1 MTGTPRVLDCRGLF
15 CPVPIVRTAD
25 EMKRMVEGEEVE
37 LLADDP
43 GVPGDLK
50 AWCRG
55 SGHELVSLE
64 VSPDGS
70 GVTTSLLRKRSRRGS
85 R

>member
-1 MTGTPRVLDCRGLF
+1 MSRTRLLDCRGLF

-25 EMKRMVEGEEVE
+25 AMKRMAEGEEVE

-43 GVPGDLK
+43 GVPGDLR

-55 SGHELVSLE
+55 AGHELVSLTQE
-64 VSPDGS
+64 PGLI
-70 GVTTSLLRKRSRRGS
+70 TSRVRKRLRR
-85 R
+85 RP

>member
-1 MTGTPRVLDCRGLF
+1 MTRTLDCRGLF

-25 EMKRMVEGEEVE
+25 AMRRMAEGEEVE

-50 AWCRG
+50 AWCKG
-55 SGHELVSLE
+55 AGHELVSLE
-64 VSPDGS
+64 ISPEG
-70 GVTTSLLRKRSRRGS
+70 GGTTTSRVRKRSRR
-85 R
+85 RLP

>member
-1 MTGTPRVLDCRGLF
+1 MIRTLDCRGLF

-25 EMKRMVEGEEVE
+25 EMKRMTEGEEVE

-43 GVPGDLK
+43 GVPGDLR

-55 SGHELVSLE
+55 TGHELVSLE
-64 VSPDGS
+64 VRGA
-70 GVTTSLLRKRSRRGS
+70 TITSLVRKRLRKRA
-85 R
+85 

>member
-1 MTGTPRVLDCRGLF
+1 MMRTLDCRGLF

-25 EMKRMVEGEEVE
+25 EMKRMAEGEELE

-55 SGHELVSLE
+55 AGHELVSLE
-64 VSPDGS
+64 TRS
-70 GVTTSLLRKRSRRGS
+70 GMTASRVRKRLRR
-85 R
+85 RT

>member
-1 MTGTPRVLDCRGLF
+1 MRTLDCRGLY

-25 EMKRMVEGEEVE
+25 EMKRMSEGEEVE

-64 VSPDGS
+64 ARG
-70 GVTTSLLRKRSRRGS
+70 GLITSLVRKRLRR
-85 R
+85 RA

>member
-1 MTGTPRVLDCRGLF
+1 MSSVRRLDSRGLF
-15 CPVPIVRTAD
+15 CPVPIVRAAD

-55 SGHELVSLE
+55 AGHELLSL
-64 VSPDGS
+64 VADRDG
-70 GVTTSLLRKRSRRGS
+70 TITSRIRKRLRRRS
-85 R
+85 